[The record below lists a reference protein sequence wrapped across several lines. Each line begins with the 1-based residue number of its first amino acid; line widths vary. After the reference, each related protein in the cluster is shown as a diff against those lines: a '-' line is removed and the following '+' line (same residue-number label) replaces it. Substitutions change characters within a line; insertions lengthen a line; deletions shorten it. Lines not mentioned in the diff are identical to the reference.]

1 MKHTKSYHQGH
12 FNPLMYRENYLSLN
26 GNWKFM
32 FDDDDIGLNYEYHKF
47 LPSPININ
55 VPYAYQAKLSG
66 INLPDKQCDVIWYE
80 KDFEIN
86 DLSKTYILHFL
97 GVDYKTQVY
106 INGIKVFTH
115 EGGYDAFDVILDEFI
130 HLGNNKVILRVTDKA
145 HLDQLRGK
153 QSWRNKNFACYYT
166 PTSGIHKSVYLETV
180 NKSYISYLSF
190 FGDYENKKLT
200 FHVESKNATNY
211 IVKLIFL
218 NQEYAFKISSEV
230 EEFIIDFDEVVPWNA
245 LNPYLYDAK
254 VFLVYDGNV
263 FDEIE
268 TYFGFKSIKCQNGH
282 VFINNKDTY
291 LKLVLNQ
298 GYYKDGLT
306 TSSEKEIIEDLSLIK
321 ECGFNGFR
329 MHQVVPEPM
338 LFYYADIM
346 GLLCWQEVPS
356 AANYSSKTYQ
366 RAFIEIPLQIKE
378 HFSHPCIMTYTL
390 FNESW
395 GINDIKSSLEMQ
407 KFTVDIVNF
416 VRPLVKDRLLISN
429 DGWEHTTSDLL
440 TLHNYS
446 RTSEEMNKHFD
457 EKFVDLLLKG
467 ENHFVYPNI
476 CNVYA
481 GKYRYN
487 GEPIILSEF
496 FGVGFKKDKFGDNWG
511 YGDLVEDDKE
521 YLNILKDQ
529 LSYLKAHSYFRGF
542 CFTQL
547 TDVEQEING
556 IFTIDRTSK
565 CDIHLIHSMF
575 KEIE

>member
-32 FDDDDIGLNYEYHKF
+32 FDDNDIGLNYEYHKF
-47 LPSPININ
+47 LPNPININ

-66 INLPDKQCDVIWYE
+66 INLPNKQCDVIWYE

-106 INGIKVFTH
+106 INGVKVFTH
-115 EGGYDAFDVILDEFI
+115 EGGYDAFDVTLDGFI

-153 QSWRNKNFACYYT
+153 QRWRNKNFACYYT

-200 FHVESKNATNY
+200 FHVESKNAINY

-230 EEFIIDFDEVVPWNA
+230 EEFIVDFDEVVPWNA

-254 VFLVYDGNV
+254 VILVYDGNV

-407 KFTVDIVNF
+407 KFTVDMVNF

-476 CNVYA
+476 CDVYA
-481 GKYRYN
+481 GEYRYN

-496 FGVGFKKDKFGDNWG
+496 FGVGFKKDKLGDNWG

-565 CDIHLIHSMF
+565 CDIHLMHSMF